1 MATMREQIMS
11 VVKAAVKQAAAGFP
25 MATDEEKERRAEI
38 CSTCPSLRK
47 EEYRC
52 GECGCYLKLKIPMET
67 STCPLS
73 KWKKEEIKNDNTN
86 E

>member
-1 MATMREQIMS
+1 MPPIRDQIMS

-25 MATDEEKERRAEI
+25 AARDEEKERRAEI

-52 GECGCYLKLKIPMET
+52 GECGCFLRWKIPMET
-67 STCPLS
+67 STCPLG
-73 KWKKEEIKNDNTN
+73 KWKKINDNTN